1 VDALVPNVIWDSA
14 NGAPESD
21 TEVGLTLQV
30 GGLTALCGLDV
41 MAHDRFT
48 VPENPPEPNANTV
61 VLNGVPA
68 TTVWVAAG
76 PPTLNAGNATESTVL
91 PLLLV

>member
-1 VDALVPNVIWDSA
+1 MDALVPNVIWDSA
-14 NGAPESD
+14 NGAPASD

-30 GGLTALCGLDV
+30 GALTALCGLDV

-48 VPENPPEPNANTV
+48 VPENPLAAIANTF

-68 TTVWVAAG
+68 ATVCVAAG
-76 PPTLNAGNATESTVL
+76 PATLNAGNVTESTVL
-91 PLLLV
+91 PLLVV

>member
-14 NGAPESD
+14 NGAPASD

-48 VPENPPEPNANTV
+48 VPENPPASIANTFAF
-61 VLNGVPA
+61 NEVPA
-68 TTVWVAAG
+68 ATVCVANG
-76 PPTLNAGNATESTVL
+76 PATLNAGNITETTVL